1 MFYDDLKRE
10 PYEKRLAAINYM
22 MHLRSRYVAEIGLN
36 FNAAMNIATDLSHH
50 IYGDTFAL
58 NRSQSIT
65 GAWMSYFKSKNFN
78 PTRFIQE
85 AETNLERLQ
94 QKENAFKLTAVLEED
109 EMDEDPIF

>member
-1 MFYDDLKRE
+1 
-10 PYEKRLAAINYM
+10 
-22 MHLRSRYVAEIGLN
+22 
-36 FNAAMNIATDLSHH
+36 
-50 IYGDTFAL
+50 
-58 NRSQSIT
+58 
-65 GAWMSYFKSKNFN
+65 MSYFKSKNFN